1 MNQDELCIIIAEKY
15 YQPIYKYCYAK
26 LNCDA
31 NAAQDCTQNVFLI
44 MIQKKNRL
52 NLSNNMQ
59 TWLYKTA
66 DRVIRNYLRKEKRYQ
81 NQIPIDEI
89 ELADQGGLPGQET
102 ETPLDCLTEA
112 ESALLHEYYEAAYGT
127 RNELANQ
134 HNMTLYELYKEIER
148 IKKKV
153 KSNKD

>member
-1 MNQDELCIIIAEKY
+1 MLLNQDELCVIIAEKY

-31 NAAQDCTQNVFLI
+31 SAAQDCTQNVFLI

-66 DRVIRNYLRKEKRYQ
+66 DRVIRNYRRKEKKYR
-81 NQIPIDEI
+81 DEYNEFII
-89 ELADQGGLPGQET
+89 EGIKMIEEALDSSQTLNEHKEQLQET
-102 ETPLDCLTEA
+102 KQIII
-112 ESALLHEYYEAAYGT
+112 
-127 RNELANQ
+127 NN
-134 HNMTLYELYKEIER
+134 
-148 IKKKV
+148 
-153 KSNKD
+153 NKL